1 MPLSIIS
8 SGNPGGFT
16 LQNVVNGGS
25 FSSIVSTVTDQIKT
39 YIVASLNAYNAAADN
54 TWVKITKSE
63 YDNLAA
69 NLQSVTKVGASDA
82 QIDTRLVGTGGTAA
96 TQYNP
101 GSTYNIPSGRYVFG
115 MILETWNQ
123 NGSGSVGYSTTVTGS
138 ISGYNNYFALGGD
151 GNILVGSVLPV
162 QRNYFVIKKPTFV
175 TSQTVYPFV
184 TMSVSPNGVN
194 IAAWLWNGSSWTAYP
209 AISNAASKYQL
220 LTTSVKQW

>member
-1 MPLSIIS
+1 MPLSVIS
-8 SGNPGGFT
+8 SGGTGGFT
-16 LQNVVNGGS
+16 IQNLGGVGG
-25 FSSIVSTVTDQIKT
+25 FSSTLTTVADSIKT
-39 YIVASLNAYNAAADN
+39 YMIASLNAYNAATDN
-54 TWVKITKSE
+54 TWVKITKTE

-138 ISGYNNYFALGGD
+138 IVGYNNYFALGGD

-194 IAAWLWNGSSWTAYP
+194 IAAWLWNGSSWTSYA

>member
-8 SGNPGGFT
+8 SGGTGRLT
-16 LQNVVNGGS
+16 LENRGSAGS
-25 FSSIVSTVTDQIKT
+25 FSSIVSTVTDNIKT
-39 YIVASLNAYNAAADN
+39 YMVASLNSYNAAADN

-69 NLQSVTKVGASDA
+69 NLQSVTKVGASDV
-82 QIDTRLVGTGGTAA
+82 QINNRLVGTGGTFA

-115 MILETWNQ
+115 MILESWNQ
-123 NGSGSVGYSTTVTGS
+123 NGSGSVGYATVVTGS
-138 ISGYNNYFALGGD
+138 IANYNNYFALGSD

-184 TMSVSPNGVN
+184 TMSVSPNGVDT
-194 IAAWLWNGSSWTAYP
+194 AAWLWNGSSWTAYP
-209 AISNAASKYQL
+209 AISTAASKYQL
-220 LTTSVKQW
+220 LTTAVKQW

>member
-1 MPLSIIS
+1 MPLSVIS
-8 SGNPGGFT
+8 LGG
-16 LQNVVNGGS
+16 VGGIRLENRGGIGG
-25 FSSIVSTVTDQIKT
+25 FSSILTTVPDSIRT
-39 YIVASLNAYNAAADN
+39 YMVASLATYDAASNN

-82 QIDTRLVGTGGTAA
+82 QINTRLVGTGGTFA

-115 MILETWNQ
+115 MILESWNQ
-123 NGSGSVGYSTTVTGS
+123 NGSGSVGYATVVTGS
-138 ISGYNNYFALGGD
+138 IANYNNYFALGSD

-184 TMSVSPNGVN
+184 TMSVSPNGVDT
-194 IAAWLWNGSSWTAYP
+194 AAWLWNGSSWTAYP

-220 LTTSVKQW
+220 LTTTVKQW

>member
-1 MPLSIIS
+1 MPLSVIS
-8 SGNPGGFT
+8 SGGTGGFT
-16 LQNVVNGGS
+16 VQNRGGVGG
-25 FSSIVSTVTDQIKT
+25 FSSTLTTVADSIRT
-39 YIVASLNAYNAAADN
+39 YMVASLNAYNAATDN
-54 TWVKITKSE
+54 TWVKITKTE

-138 ISGYNNYFALGGD
+138 IAGYNNYFALGGD

-194 IAAWLWNGSSWTAYP
+194 TAAWLWNGSSWTSYP

>member
-1 MPLSIIS
+1 MPLSVIS
-8 SGNPGGFT
+8 SGGVGG
-16 LQNVVNGGS
+16 LRLENNGSSGG
-25 FSSIVSTVTDQIKT
+25 FSSIVATVADNIRA
-39 YIVASLNAYNAAADN
+39 YIVASAATYDSAPDN

-82 QIDTRLVGTGGTAA
+82 QINTRLVATGGTFA

-115 MILETWNQ
+115 MILESWNQ
-123 NGSGSVGYSTTVTGS
+123 NGSGSVGYSTSVTGS
-138 ISGYNNYFALGGD
+138 IAGYNNYFALGSN
-151 GNILVGSVLPV
+151 GNALVGSILPV

-184 TMSVSPNGVN
+184 TMSVSPNGVD
-194 IAAWLWNGSSWTAYP
+194 IAAWLWNGSSWTAYT
-209 AISNAASKYQL
+209 AITSAASKYQL
-220 LTTSVKQW
+220 LTTTVKQW

>member
-8 SGNPGGFT
+8 SGGVGGIQLENRGGVGGF
-16 LQNVVNGGS
+16 S
-25 FSSIVSTVTDQIKT
+25 STVITVADSIRT
-39 YIVASLNAYNAAADN
+39 YMVASLTTYDSAPDN

-69 NLQSVTKVGASDA
+69 NLQSVTKVGASDV
-82 QIDTRLVGTGGTAA
+82 QINTRLVATGGTFA

-101 GSTYNIPSGRYVFG
+101 ASTYNIPSGRYVFG
-115 MILETWNQ
+115 MILESWNQ
-123 NGSGSVGYSTTVTGS
+123 NGSGSVGYATVVTGS
-138 ISGYNNYFALGGD
+138 IANYNNYFALGSD

-184 TMSVSPNGVN
+184 TMSVSPNGVDT
-194 IAAWLWNGSSWTAYP
+194 AAWLWNGSSWTAYP
-209 AISNAASKYQL
+209 AISTAASKYQL
-220 LTTSVKQW
+220 LTTAVKQW

>member
-1 MPLSIIS
+1 MPLTFLS
-8 SGNPGGFT
+8 SGGVGGLILENRNNAGTFLST
-16 LQNVVNGGS
+16 VT
-25 FSSIVSTVTDQIKT
+25 TVTDQIKT
-39 YIVASLNAYNAAADN
+39 YIVASLSAYNAAPDN

-69 NLQSVTKVGASDA
+69 NLQSVTKVGATDS
-82 QIDTRLVGTGGTAA
+82 QINTRLVGTGGTLA

-101 GSTYNIPSGRYVFG
+101 GSIYNIPSGRYVFG

-123 NGSGSVGYSTTVTGS
+123 NGSGSVGYSTAITGS
-138 ISGYNNYFALGGD
+138 IGTYTNYFALGGD
-151 GNILVGSVLPV
+151 GNILVGSILPV

-184 TMSVSPNGVN
+184 TMSVSPNGVDT
-194 IAAWLWNGSSWTAYP
+194 AAWLWGGASWIAYP